1 MRGVCR
7 TEREEGVVVVGG
19 QNVSVRC
26 VQDGEGGRSCGGW
39 GRSECECE
47 VCAGRRGRKELWLW
61 EVRM

>member
-1 MRGVCR
+1 MCR

-26 VQDGEGGRSCGGW
+26 VQDGEGGRSCGGC

-47 VCAGRRGRKELWLW
+47 L
-61 EVRM
+61 